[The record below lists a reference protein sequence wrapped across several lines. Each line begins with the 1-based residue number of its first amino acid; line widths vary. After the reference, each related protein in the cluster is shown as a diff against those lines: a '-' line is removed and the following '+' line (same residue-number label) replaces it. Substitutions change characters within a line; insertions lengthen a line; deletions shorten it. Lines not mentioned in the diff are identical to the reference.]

1 MNPTFRLR
9 YIVIPFKP
17 RHPFRD
23 RVTRRATA
31 TPSRTL
37 FNNMPCTIAMRIQYH
52 PGPKWLS
59 AASFNER
66 DIRKEG
72 IATLRKDLVTLGMG
86 NLQPK
91 SQNVV
96 QSKMLGA
103 LEVFW
108 NAVNEKVCNSCSLC
122 TSLYHLGAA
131 EHSRMF

>member
-1 MNPTFRLR
+1 
-9 YIVIPFKP
+9 
-17 RHPFRD
+17 
-23 RVTRRATA
+23 
-31 TPSRTL
+31 
-37 FNNMPCTIAMRIQYH
+37 MRIQYH